1 MARPRGT
8 GSIFRMKGSQN
19 WWIKYYKPNGEPI
32 RESSKSHTKAVAKE
46 LLKQRFLEMGK
57 GIDPTAAGRLTY
69 EDIRKGLL
77 DHYAAHNRKSLK
89 FKLNEETKKE
99 EPYVWGLPHLDDFFA
114 GWKVASIMHDTLQ
127 AFVDKR
133 NEDGAEGSTI
143 NRNFSVLRSMFNIA
157 RKQGKLQ
164 IVPAFPMQG
173 EGQPRQGFVEPEQ
186 FDKVRA
192 KLPEHLLPLVT
203 FLYRCG
209 VRVGEARQITWPQVD
224 LNRKEIRLPGSQ
236 TKSGMPRVAPLN
248 QELVGM
254 LKKLS
259 QTDGT
264 VFDTTNLR
272 KEWDKATKAAEL
284 PKLLLHDLRR
294 SAVRNMRKAG
304 VSESVAMK
312 ISGHK
317 TANVFRRY
325 DIVDSSDVH
334 AAMAAVEQMNRQTN
348 TRSKN
353 PENGSSLG
361 RVTPRKSRK
370 SLKARSSV
378 G

>member
-8 GSIFRMKGSQN
+8 GSIFQMKGSKN
-19 WWIKYYKPNGEPI
+19 WWIKYYKPNGESV

-46 LLKQRFLEMGK
+46 LLKQRFIEMGK
-57 GIDPTAAGRLTY
+57 GIDPTAAGRLSY

-77 DHYAAHNRKSLK
+77 DQYAAHNRKSLK
-89 FKLNEETKKE
+89 FKFNEETKNE
-99 EPYVWGLPHLDDFFA
+99 EPYVWGMPHLDGFFA
-114 GWKVASIMHDTLQ
+114 GWKVASITHDTLQ

-133 NEDGAEGSTI
+133 NDDGAEGSTI

-186 FDKVRA
+186 FNNVRE
-192 KLPEHLLPLVT
+192 KLPEHLWPLVT

-209 VRVGEARQITWPQVD
+209 VRVGEARQVTWPQVD
-224 LNRKEIRLPGSQ
+224 LNRREIQLTGSQ
-236 TKSGMPRVAPLN
+236 TKNSRPRVAPLN
-248 QELVGM
+248 DELLGM
-254 LKKLS
+254 LKKLF
-259 QTDGT
+259 QTNGP

-272 KEWDKATKAAEL
+272 KEWDTATKAAGL
-284 PKLLLHDLRR
+284 PELLLHDLRR

-334 AAMAAVEQMNRQTN
+334 AAMAAVEQMNSSTK
-348 TRSKN
+348 SGPKN
-353 PENGSSLG
+353 SANGSSLG
-361 RVTPRKSRK
+361 RVRPRKHRK

>member
-8 GSIFRMKGSQN
+8 GSIFQMKGSQY
-19 WWIKYYKPNGEPI
+19 WWIKYYKPNGEPV
-32 RESSKSHTKAVAKE
+32 RESSRSNTKAVAKE
-46 LLKQRFLEMGK
+46 LLKQRFIEMGK
-57 GIDPTAAGRLTY
+57 GIDPAAAGRLTY
-69 EDIRKGLL
+69 EHIRKGLL
-77 DHYAAHNRKSLK
+77 DHYAAHDRKSLK
-89 FKLNEETKKE
+89 FRLNEETKKE
-99 EPYVWGLPHLDDFFA
+99 EPYVWGMPHLDEFFA
-114 GWKVASIMHDTLQ
+114 GWRVASITPDTLQ

-133 NEDGAEGSTI
+133 KEDGAVGGTI

-164 IVPAFPMQG
+164 IVPAFPMQK
-173 EGQPRQGFVEPEQ
+173 EGPPRQGFVEPER
-186 FDKVRA
+186 FNKVRE
-192 KLPEHLLPLVT
+192 KLPEHLWPLAT

-209 VRVGEARQITWPQVD
+209 VRVGEARQIMWSQVD
-224 LNRKEIRLPGSQ
+224 LNRREIQLAGNQ
-236 TKSGMPRVAPLN
+236 TKSGRPRIAPLN

-254 LKKLS
+254 LKKLFK
-259 QTDGT
+259 TDGP

-272 KEWDKATKAAEL
+272 KEWDKATKAAGL
-284 PKLLLHDLRR
+284 PELLLHDLRR

-334 AAMAAVEQMNRQTN
+334 AAMAAVEQMNRPVN
-348 TRSKN
+348 NPAKN
-353 PENGSSLG
+353 SENGSSLG
-361 RVTPRKSRK
+361 RVSPPKSRK